1 MYNNIYVVGTRAIY
15 FKSESFKDK
24 EEKTAAAAAFKP
36 LNILNKSIDQI
47 IYIYNIYITLAI

>member
-1 MYNNIYVVGTRAIY
+1 MYINIYVVGTRAIY

-24 EEKTAAAAAFKP
+24 EEKTAAAAFKP
-36 LNILNKSIDQI
+36 LNKLNKSIDQI